1 MSDIEL
7 HLFRIKF
14 IRPSQTS
21 WLHDKK
27 SASEIFKE
35 AISAKPSS
43 EFRQDYIWHI
53 GNIKKIDESGGSFAV
68 GRTTKTTISKYDIE
82 SGNFVEEYFEES
94 PYTICL
100 YDLRIGFLA
109 IAKKSKLSPSLAGI
123 ANKLKK
129 LLDTTQIVRI
139 NEIDVRIDPISD
151 PTGFIQKIFSAY
163 AIKRFT
169 AHFTGPNPTDADE
182 LFQKPI
188 SIYCQAVNGVSGQV
202 ITDGDSLN
210 QNVVVNVTK
219 SVAATGNEASAKI
232 IERQGQRAKNI
243 HLRGDTAK
251 RIFAEDK
258 FSEEIALKE
267 MRSEYEKIR
276 G

>member
-14 IRPSQTS
+14 IRPIQTS
-21 WLHDKK
+21 MLHDQK

-53 GNIKKIDESGGSFAV
+53 GNIKKIDDYGGSLAV
-68 GRTTKTTISKYDIE
+68 GRTTKTTVSKYDIE
-82 SGNFVEEYFEES
+82 SGNFVEEYFEQS

-109 IAKKSKLSPSLAGI
+109 IAKKSKLAPTSAGI
-123 ANKLKK
+123 ASKLKK
-129 LLDTTQIVRI
+129 LLDTTQVVRL
-139 NEIDVRIDPISD
+139 NELDVRIDPISD
-151 PTGFIQKIFSAY
+151 PTGFIQKLSSAY
-163 AIKRFT
+163 ALKRFT

-188 SIYCQAVNGVSGQV
+188 SIYCQAVNGVSGKV
-202 ITDGDSLN
+202 VTDGDALN
-210 QNVVVNVTK
+210 NEVVVEVTK
-219 SVAATGNEASAKI
+219 SVAATANEASARI
-232 IERQGQRAKNI
+232 VERQGQRAKNI
-243 HLRGDTAK
+243 HLRGDPAK
-251 RIFAEDK
+251 KTFAEER
-258 FSEEIALKE
+258 FSEEIALND
-267 MRSEYEKIR
+267 MRNEYRRIR